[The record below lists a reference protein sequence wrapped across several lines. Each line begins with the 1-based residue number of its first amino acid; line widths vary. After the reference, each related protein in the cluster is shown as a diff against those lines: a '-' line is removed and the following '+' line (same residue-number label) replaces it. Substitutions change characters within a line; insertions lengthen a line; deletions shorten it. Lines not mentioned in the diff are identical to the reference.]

1 MPNRNLVD
9 GIPREDIIRAMGLM
23 VSSDTTASI
32 QLFIESILCVL
43 PTGTLEDLASEL
55 GSESVY
61 DTAKELHL
69 QRKSLEAE
77 GNPMGNW
84 EDDE

>member
-1 MPNRNLVD
+1 MPDKNLVD
-9 GIPREDIIRAMGLM
+9 GLPRDDVINAMTLIA
-23 VSSDTTASI
+23 SSDTTASI
-32 QLFIESILCVL
+32 HRFIESILSVL
-43 PTGTLEDLASEL
+43 PNGTLETLASEL

-69 QRKSLEAE
+69 QRKSLEVD
-77 GNPMGNW
+77 NW

>member
-1 MPNRNLVD
+1 MPDKNLVD
-9 GIPREDIIRAMGLM
+9 GLPRDDVINAMTLIA
-23 VSSDTTASI
+23 SSDTTASI
-32 QLFIESILCVL
+32 HRFIGSILSVL
-43 PTGTLEDLASEL
+43 PNGTLETLASEL

-69 QRKSLEAE
+69 QRKSLEVD
-77 GNPMGNW
+77 NW